1 MQANLFDFAPQPH
14 IEGLGIPYMGSKRK
28 LAKRINDFIL
38 GRHPECR
45 YFYDLFGGGGAI
57 SFDAVQ
63 RPQLERVHYN
73 ELNTAI
79 VELIKKIRDDGV
91 TPEFYRWVSREEF
104 ARIGEGADW
113 RAGLVQTCWSFG
125 NNYEKGYLYGAD
137 IEPIKRQAHEFCA
150 DGIPLPDGTDIASRD
165 VSERRLFLCDY
176 YRAVHLER
184 LQQLEALT
192 RIQHLQN
199 LQNLQNLQLSSL
211 DYKAVPIDTP
221 PDQTIIYLD
230 PPYAGTAKYKKGV
243 CHDELLDWILASP
256 YTIYVSSYEFDGLQE
271 VAAFSH
277 RSTLSATANNKVTE
291 RLFCNR

>member
-38 GRHPECR
+38 SRHPECR

-91 TPEFYRWVSREEF
+91 TDEFYQWVSREEF

-137 IEPIKRQAHEFCA
+137 IEPIKRQAHEFCV
-150 DGIPLPDGTDIASRD
+150 DGISLPDGTNIASRD
-165 VSERRLFLCDY
+165 VTERRLFLRSY
-176 YRAVHLER
+176 YAKQGRFDMQHLEALSVIARFDMEHLER
-184 LQQLEALT
+184 LE
-192 RIQHLQN
+192 
-199 LQNLQNLQLSSL
+199 LSNL
-211 DYKAVPIDTP
+211 DYKSVPIDTP

-230 PPYAGTAKYKKGV
+230 PPYAGTAKYQKGV
-243 CHDELLDWILASP
+243 CHAELLDWILASQ
-256 YTIYVSSYEFDGLQE
+256 YTIYVSSYEFDDLQE

-277 RSTLSATANNKVTE
+277 RSTLSATANNRVTE